1 MPPLLLRLPRQ
12 TRPSFTFPG
21 ESHWPLRR
29 DKSTDWTRH
38 TEYDSIESVPYRLTV
53 KTVDHG
59 DIEIPQ
65 IGESLFLNR
74 RDSKIHVSD
83 YAVGDKHL
91 IYSSAEV
98 FTW

>member
-1 MPPLLLRLPRQ
+1 M
-12 TRPSFTFPG
+12 
-21 ESHWPLRR
+21 
-29 DKSTDWTRH
+29 
-38 TEYDSIESVPYRLTV
+38 PYRLTV